1 MDLSS
6 ILQNLT
12 EDDIKKLQETAA
24 SFFGSADGADKA
36 SPSPKTENA
45 ISLPGI
51 SPQLLGQAAQL
62 SAALNKKDPRSD
74 FLLALKPLLSPARQ
88 KRADEAAM
96 MVRLLAVLGTMKEG
110 GI

>member
-6 ILQNLT
+6 ILENLT
-12 EDDIKKLQETAA
+12 EDDMKKLRETAA
-24 SFFGSADGADKA
+24 SFFGAADGAEKTS
-36 SPSPKTENA
+36 SPAKTDNA
-45 ISLPGI
+45 LSFPGI

-88 KRADEAAM
+88 KKADEAAM
-96 MVRLLAVLGTMKEG
+96 MVRLFAVLGTIKEG